1 MASAAL
7 PETLRSVT
15 STKITELKKQ
25 RDQYETTKKNLLRDA
40 KLVTDELERTHVL
53 LRGACRQAG
62 IKFVDDESSDSDGSD
77 VNYSTSSASRTRRNQ
92 QLFLQQARKDPA
104 LARDLVQEIQND
116 LLQELELKS
125 VQHGH
130 AQFFSELVTE
140 WLSSSTTSSPNQPST
155 TSLDD
160 SSYESIG
167 RQEMHEQRAQWE
179 SIVFSEAEVD
189 QDKIKEYLNQLFKS
203 EKAVKSAYEDIEN
216 STKSFS
222 DNLWYT
228 KEFFNTSNLE
238 TTIEGTL
245 QTDILSEEKGII
257 LKSFQNN
264 KEVLQ
269 EVADVLN
276 MRYASLDAWNWST
289 VNGAITVHQRKQLNG
304 KYRVFMDEEVL
315 DAILLHAV
323 GMKFAV
329 HFKACLTKFF
339 DSFAWKTAARNLP
352 KIDRERREY
361 FLGSDKGSD
370 SAATVQAKR
379 RQQYK
384 LDYFLTQLPITE
396 AEGIRGY
403 GDEDGDESRSQRK
416 TPVETKQSLL
426 HLLTTEATLA
436 QHLRPGASHA
446 VIRSDFQWF
455 GPSLPHGT
463 IFAILE
469 FFGVR
474 TEWLE
479 FFRKFLQAPMRFVQD
494 GPDGQFQVR
503 KKGVPMSH
511 ALSDVFGEIILFVMD
526 YAVNNATQSYLY
538 RLHDDFWF
546 WGSED
551 LCIRAWEAMTKFATV
566 MGIEFN
572 KEKTGAVV
580 FDQGAV
586 SQQSRDSGTESELDD
601 DEYPSSEARR
611 FLPTGD
617 VRWGFLQLDAKS
629 ARFVI
634 DQTMVDEHIQELQRQ
649 LSHCTSILS
658 YIQAYNAYLARFF
671 SNNFGKPSFAFGR
684 EHIDNMIDTLIRI
697 EKTIFP
703 ASTVTE
709 HLTKLARERFGVED
723 IPDGVWYW
731 PVQMGGM
738 ELRNPLVPLYC
749 MREKL
754 SASPQKI
761 LSKALDRDEQD
772 YIGAKDRFQRRNHN
786 SKNSRHNFGDEFM
799 SSEEFLRY
807 REERS
812 RNLADAYQQLLSIPD
827 EFAVLETNEITAFLD
842 KLTPRSRGSRSSSS
856 GIAKPFASMKPY
868 WKWIL
873 VVYGSQIVEK
883 YGSVQIVD
891 ASQVPLGVVSVMK
904 AGKIRWQG

>member
-25 RDQYETTKKNLLRDA
+25 RDLYETEKRKILRDA
-40 KLVTDELERTHVL
+40 KLVANELERTRVL
-53 LRGACRQAG
+53 LQGACRQAG
-62 IKFVDDESSDSDGSD
+62 IKVVDDDLSDSDGSD
-77 VNYSTSSASRTRRNQ
+77 FNYSASNASRTRRNQ

-104 LARDLVQEIQND
+104 FAPGLVQEIQND

-125 VQHGH
+125 VQHAH

-140 WLSSSTTSSPNQPST
+140 WLSSAATGAPSQPSA
-155 TSLDD
+155 TSTDD
-160 SSYESIG
+160 SSFENIG
-167 RQEMHEQRAQWE
+167 RKEMHEQRAQWE
-179 SIVFSEAEVD
+179 SIVFSEAKVD
-189 QDKIKEYLNQLFKS
+189 QGDIKNYLKQLFKS
-203 EKAVKSAYEDIEN
+203 EKAVTSAYTDIQE

-222 DNLWYT
+222 ENLWYN
-228 KEFFNTSNLE
+228 KELFDTSDLK
-238 TTIEGTL
+238 TTIEGVL
-245 QTDILSEEKGII
+245 QTDLLSEEKGVI

-276 MRYASLDAWNWST
+276 MRYTSLDTWNWST

-304 KYRVFMDEEVL
+304 KYRIFMDEEVL

-339 DSFAWKTAARNLP
+339 NSFAWKTAARNVP
-352 KIDRERREY
+352 KIDRDRREY
-361 FLGSDKGSD
+361 FLGGDKGSE
-370 SAATVQAKR
+370 SSATVEAKR
-379 RQQYK
+379 RSQYK
-384 LDYFLTQLPITE
+384 QDYFLTQLPITE

-403 GDEDGDESRSQRK
+403 GDEDGDVSRSSRK
-416 TPVETKQSLL
+416 SPVETKQALL
-426 HLLTTEATLA
+426 HLLITEATLA
-436 QHLRPGASHA
+436 RHLRPGASHA

-463 IFAILE
+463 IFAVLE
-469 FFGVR
+469 FFGV
-474 TEWLE
+474 TPEWLE

-551 LCIRAWEAMTKFATV
+551 LCTRGWEAMMKFAAV

-572 KEKTGAVV
+572 KEKTGTVV

-586 SQQSRDSGTESELDD
+586 SQQTQDSGTESDLDD
-601 DEYPSSEARR
+601 DDYPSSKTARG
-611 FLPTGD
+611 LPKGD
-617 VRWGFLQLDAKS
+617 VRWGFLRLDAKS

-684 EHIDNMIDTLIRI
+684 EHIDNMIETFVRI
-697 EKTIFP
+697 EKVVFP
-703 ASTVTE
+703 GSTVTD
-709 HLTKLARERFGVED
+709 HLNKLASERFGVGD

-754 SASPQKI
+754 RASSQKI
-761 LSKALDRDEQD
+761 LSKALDCDERD
-772 YIGAKDRFQRRNHN
+772 YIVLKDRFQRRNHN
-786 SKNSRHNFGDEFM
+786 SKHSRHNFGDEFM

-812 RNLADAYQQLLSIPD
+812 PHLGEAYERLLAIPN
-827 EFAVLETNEITAFLD
+827 EFGALETNEITAFLD
-842 KLTPRSRGSRSSSS
+842 KLPTRVRGSRSSSS
-856 GIAKPFASMKPY
+856 GIGKPFHSMKPY

-873 VVYGSQIVEK
+873 AVYGSQIVEK